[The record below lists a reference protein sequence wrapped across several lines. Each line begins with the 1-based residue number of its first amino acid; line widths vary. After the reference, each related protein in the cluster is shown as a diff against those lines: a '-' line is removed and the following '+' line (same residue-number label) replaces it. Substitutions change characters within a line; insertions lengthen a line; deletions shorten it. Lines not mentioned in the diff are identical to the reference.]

1 MEDHSNFLK
10 KVFDMVDTE
19 GRDLSQL
26 SSIILDDGRFY
37 ISSELV
43 TDDDGFMHFI
53 VSDSEEELLDR
64 NIQTKV
70 SEV

>member
-1 MEDHSNFLK
+1 MEDHLNFLK

-19 GRDLSQL
+19 DRDLAQL

-37 ISSELV
+37 ISSNLV

-53 VSDSEEELLDR
+53 VSDSEDELLDR
-64 NIQTKV
+64 NIQIKV